1 MNISEIKT
9 ELTKL
14 TLAIE
19 KLEYKEKNVKHI
31 VTTVA
36 KYIQN
41 GYYICDGK
49 PYLSESNYDD
59 EVNVRLEIEHI
70 EELDFE
76 EVWNDIKKDLDV
88 DESEH
93 VNTDFVENPD
103 E

>member
-1 MNISEIKT
+1 MNISEIKE

-31 VTTVA
+31 VTTVVN
-36 KYIQN
+36 YIEN
-41 GYYICDGK
+41 GYFIADGK
-49 PYLSESNYDD
+49 PYLTESNYDD
-59 EVNVRLEIEHI
+59 EVTVRLEMDEI
-70 EELDFE
+70 EELSCE
-76 EVWNDIKKDLDV
+76 EIWNDIKKDLDV

-93 VNTDFVENPD
+93 VNPDFVENPD

>member
-19 KLEYKEKNVKHI
+19 KLENKENHHHDI
-31 VTTVA
+31 VTKVVN
-36 KYIQN
+36 YIQD
-41 GYYICDGK
+41 GYFIADGK

-59 EVNVRLEIEHI
+59 EVTVRLEIDEMTELNC
-70 EELDFE
+70 EEI
-76 EVWNDIKKDLDV
+76 WNDIKKDLDV

-93 VNTDFVENPD
+93 VNEDFVENPD

>member
-14 TLAIE
+14 TLAID
-19 KLEYKEKNVKHI
+19 KLVYKEKGDKHI

-36 KYIQN
+36 KYIEN
-41 GYYICDGK
+41 GYFISDGK
-49 PYLSESNYDD
+49 PYLTESNYDD
-59 EVNVRLEIEHI
+59 EVTVRLEIEEI
-70 EELDFE
+70 TELDYE
-76 EVWNDIKKDLDV
+76 EIWNDIKKDLDI

-93 VNTDFVENPD
+93 VNPDFVENPD

>member
-19 KLEYKEKNVKHI
+19 KLEHKENHQHHI
-31 VTTVA
+31 VTTVVN
-36 KYIQN
+36 YIQN
-41 GYYICDGK
+41 GYFIADGK

-59 EVNVRLEIEHI
+59 EVTVRLEIDEMT
-70 EELDFE
+70 ELDCE
-76 EVWNDIKKDLDV
+76 EIWNDIKKDLDV

-93 VNTDFVENPD
+93 VNEDFVENPD